1 MRIEHEKIR
10 KILVIKFGGIGDVL
24 LSTPLLKNLRNFY
37 PDREINFLTQLKC
50 RDVLMDNPYI
60 NRVLTFDL
68 EKDDS
73 LRLLK
78 TVKKQKYDLVIDL
91 FCNPRTTF
99 LTYYS
104 RAKYRVGFNFPRRG
118 YAYNILVDGR
128 YKVGDFHHAD
138 FGMLS
143 LKKLGIPVKEEE
155 TYISILNGHKDFANE
170 FFNSQNPDGND
181 VIGIPVSGGWESKKY
196 KTKDFVELIK
206 IINQNNNFKYILL
219 WGTES
224 EKKECEY
231 INENLPDITF
241 IAPETSIRY
250 AAALMQKCKAVISN
264 DSGLMHVA
272 TATGVPVLGIF
283 GPTSPFLQGPYGK
296 KHLTVVNDKLACLN
310 CALLKCPIE
319 NICMTEL
326 DKNTIADKLQELIKQ
341 NKV

>member
-24 LSTPLLKNLRNFY
+24 LSTPLLKNLRDFY
-37 PDREINFLTQLKC
+37 PSAEINFLTVLTC

-60 NRVLTFDL
+60 NRVMTFDL
-68 EKDDS
+68 KNDKS
-73 LRLLK
+73 YCLLK
-78 TVKKQKYDLVIDL
+78 NIRKQNYDLIIDL

-104 RAKYRVGFNFPRRG
+104 RAEYRVGFNFPRRG
-118 YAYNILVDGR
+118 YAYNLPVDGR
-128 YKVGDFHHAD
+128 FKVGDFHHAD

-143 LKKLGIPVKEEE
+143 LKRLGIPVKEEE
-155 TYISILNGHKDFANE
+155 TYISVLRVHKNFANKFFSSQNLNGT
-170 FFNSQNPDGND
+170 G

-196 KTKDFVELIK
+196 KAKDFVELMK
-206 IINQNNNFKYILL
+206 IINQANNYKYILL
-219 WGTES
+219 WGTGQ

-231 INENLPDITF
+231 INEKLPEITF

-250 AAALMQKCKAVISN
+250 AAALMQKCNAVIAN
-264 DSGLMHVA
+264 DSGLMHIA
-272 TATGVPVLGIF
+272 TAAGVPVLGIY

-296 KHLTVVNDKLACLN
+296 KHLTIVNNKLACLN
-310 CALLKCPIE
+310 CALLDCPIG

-326 DKNTIADKLQELIKQ
+326 DKNAIADKLQELI
-341 NKV
+341 NKNKK